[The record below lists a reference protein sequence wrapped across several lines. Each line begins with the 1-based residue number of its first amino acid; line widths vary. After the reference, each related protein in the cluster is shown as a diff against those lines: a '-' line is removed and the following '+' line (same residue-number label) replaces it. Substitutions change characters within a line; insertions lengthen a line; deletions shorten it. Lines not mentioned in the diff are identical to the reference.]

1 VSQTPTR
8 IAVDGATGYVGN
20 HTVAELK
27 AQGFDVLCLVHA
39 GAREKDVAFL
49 RSLGAE
55 IAVVTL
61 DTQNDELTSALR
73 SCTHAIHLIGSIA
86 PKKGETLTDL
96 HSKQT
101 ANLVKAAQAAGVR
114 KLIQVTA
121 LGSAEN
127 AVSEYHRTKWQAEQH
142 VRNSGLA
149 WMIYRPSLII
159 GKTVG
164 NRNSKLVSRYIE
176 LIETRPR
183 VPVIGGGSNR
193 VQPIFVGD
201 LAKAIAKGI
210 SEDRFDN
217 HEYELG
223 GAEVTSMRGFVERLI
238 TLKGAGKSIAPI
250 PWFAANILAATC
262 ELVQNVPLV
271 SRDQVKLSQQD
282 NVCASNA
289 LNTVF
294 GITPTSINDAL
305 DTYKVNNS
313 ASEMATSS
321 K

>member
-1 VSQTPTR
+1 MFQTPTR
-8 IAVDGATGYVGN
+8 VAVDGATGYVGN

-27 AQGFDVLCLVHA
+27 AQGFDVVCLVHA

-49 RSLGAE
+49 KSLGAQT
-55 IAVVTL
+55 AVVSL
-61 DTQNDELTSALR
+61 DSDNDELKNALR

-86 PKKGETLTDL
+86 PKKGETLSDL
-96 HSKQT
+96 HAKQT
-101 ANLVKAAQAAGVR
+101 ASLVKAAQAVGVR

-142 VRNSGLA
+142 VRQSGLS
-149 WMIYRPSLII
+149 WIIYRPSLII

-164 NRNSKLVSRYIE
+164 NRNSKLVSRYME
-176 LIETRPR
+176 LIDTRPR

-193 VQPIFVGD
+193 VQPIFVMD
-201 LAKAIAKGI
+201 LAKSIAKAI
-210 SEDRFDN
+210 SEDQFDN
-217 HEYELG
+217 KEYELG
-223 GAEVTSMRGFVERLI
+223 GPESLSMREFIERLI
-238 TLKGAGKSIAPI
+238 KLKGTKKTIAPI
-250 PWFAANILAATC
+250 PWFAANILAAGC

-282 NVCASNA
+282 NVCADNA
-289 LNTVF
+289 LDKVF
-294 GITPTSINDAL
+294 GIIPTPIDDAL
-305 DTYKVNNS
+305 ATYKTNS
-313 ASEMATSS
+313 NASEMATSS